1 MVPLDPE
8 KLREDFPA
16 LRRTVGGH
24 PVVYLDSAATSHKP
38 RRVIEAERD
47 FYEQQNAA
55 VHRGAHTLAAA
66 ATELFEAA
74 RARVARFIGAG
85 DEEIVWTSGATAA
98 LNLLAYSFSNA
109 SVGRGDSASR
119 GGSAAERFRLGAGDE
134 IVVTELEHHANL
146 VPWQELAA
154 RTGATLRFIG
164 IDDAGAL
171 RMSDAAT
178 VINPRTRI
186 LAFSHVSN
194 VLGSVA
200 PVEELVALARGV
212 GALTILDACQSVPHR
227 KIDVRALG
235 VDFLAFSGHKML
247 GPLGIGVLYGRRELL
262 EAMPPFLTGG
272 SMITT
277 VTMERAEYL
286 PPPAR
291 FEAGTQPVAQAIA
304 LAAAIDYLDALGMD
318 LVHQRDAE
326 LGQALVSGLAGIEGV
341 RVLGPAAGE
350 PRVGLAGFVVEG
362 VHSHDVGQYLDE
374 QGIAVRVGHHCAE
387 PLHQRL
393 GIAASTRASGQLYT
407 TDAEVGRLLEALTG
421 VRSFFRV

>member
-119 GGSAAERFRLGAGDE
+119 GGSAAERFRLGPGDE

>member
-407 TDAEVGRLLEALTG
+407 TDAEVGRLLEALAG